1 MTQGTLRA
9 YTPGV
14 LTTDPNRQFEEL
26 KQRLL
31 SEIAGTFPIVD
42 PKTGMSVHV
51 KNLAVTDSHLSTDD
65 IRGQLAAKLSG
76 RSYTA
81 PVSGEVEIRDKD
93 DKVVMSKAMKIADI
107 PKLTR
112 HYTFIHGGQE
122 KSVTNQWRLLP
133 GAYVRAT
140 EKEGEFK
147 AQFQLAKG
155 KSFNVE
161 MDPQSGYLYAT
172 LDARKVPLYSIIKAN
187 GVSDDDMRKAW
198 GDKAFAATKAKSK
211 YEKDLASF
219 YSAVRKGAAIPAGGD
234 LPGMVNKYLETT
246 KMDPKVT
253 AVTLGAPHASVSGD
267 ALLRAGA
274 KLINVSAGKT
284 EVDPIDS
291 LAFKDLWTPVDHFSE
306 RLKAAKPEIHARVLK
321 ALSRDRTQQALAAG
335 KPSALRD
342 VVMPDL
348 IQKPINYVF
357 ATSLTSTPKQT
368 NPIAMMAD
376 RSQTTIMGPGGIQSE
391 HMLTRSNT
399 SVDPSHLGFVDPV
412 FTPEGSPGTTT
423 HLAAGVTVKD
433 RQPLSKFYNLK
444 TRKIEELSPGQAAT
458 ATVVMPDQV
467 KWSKGN
473 PVPVGAKVRVSDGKG
488 QITEAPLSNAH
499 YVMISPAQVF
509 ATETNLVPF
518 MQNDAAGRSSM
529 SARHMAQAIS
539 VAGREAPLV
548 QVQAAPGATFE
559 QRIGQTFLS
568 HTSPVSGTI
577 SAIGADHV
585 KIKDAAGK
593 EHEVHLYDHYP
604 TNDKKGMLH
613 STPLVKV
620 GDSVKSGQ
628 VLADHSFTK
637 NGTLAIG
644 ANVRV
649 AYLANGTNHE
659 DGLVLSESAAKKLG
673 SIHLVK
679 PSLYTTENHVV
690 GKKEYLAE
698 KSPTFEPHQY
708 ANIADNGVVKPGTI
722 VRPGD
727 PLILALKQGTDPDT
741 LDSRALERLT
751 KKGGRIDFQNSA
763 VTWDS
768 EHPGEVIRV
777 VRSGKGVTV
786 HVKTHEP
793 LVQGSKVSTRHAAK
807 GIVAD
812 VRPDHEMPF
821 FMKDGKKQHV
831 EMLIN
836 PVSVPGR
843 MNPGQVLETAAAKIA
858 EKTGQPYVVK
868 NFDGNTDYLAK
879 VQAELKKHGLKE
891 TENLVDPKTGRQL
904 GDITVGPHYAFQLE
918 HQIDKKTHVRHGGAY
933 IEALGIP
940 KITYDP
946 NLVPRGGGKTGAQS
960 LGSLGIY
967 GALAAGLKQ
976 NLGEMQTLKSD
987 RPQAEALWSALA
999 NGTPLPPPEV
1009 PFVYNKF
1016 GALMR
1021 ATGLQLDKQGSML
1034 RLVPQSDAETLKWAG
1049 GAKGEVTKP
1058 GLTVAAKNMAPKG
1071 GGLFDPDIFGHDK
1084 QRWGYIKL
1092 AAPMPNPVF
1101 AEAITHILN
1110 LPDRRAPAKNLEQII
1125 SGGLKVNGKTGAAG
1139 LREALASIDVD
1150 SELKKLRA
1158 KIDDPKV
1165 KGPDL
1170 NSAVYA
1176 HKALSALKEHGKTPA
1191 EAYTMQYLPVLPPL
1205 YRPFQ
1210 ASEDKQDRID
1220 PLNQLY
1226 RRLGLVNDTLKEQR
1240 ALGIPDK
1247 RLKKGEVDLF
1257 NEMKNLFGTTPK
1269 GKKALDINF
1278 KGEETKGG
1286 KALPGILHTIAGESP
1301 KDGFFQDRVIGK
1313 KQDYTARA
1321 TIVADPT
1328 LGPDEVGVPKKI
1340 AFELFRPMVA
1350 NSLVKMGVNPFQ
1362 AQKEI
1367 SQRSGLAE
1375 SALRQEIESRPV
1387 LLKRDPVLHQYG
1399 IIGQKVKLTDSRA
1412 IKVSP
1417 LVLPPINGD
1426 IDGDTVALM
1435 LPITSGAVEE
1445 AYKIM
1450 PSRRP
1455 ISISTGELLHG
1466 PTNEALLA
1474 MYRMSIKKKD
1484 TNHIFPTLSEAEKA
1498 FKDNK
1503 INLDDGVT
1511 IGNAKTTLGRAR
1523 MAALVPEKYH
1533 HTVLTDLQNPVSKK
1547 FVTEMLKDVAVNNP
1561 NQFGDLASKMTQLGF
1576 RMAYESGHTVRL
1588 KDIEPLRA
1596 QRAEVIA
1603 QAARQAAGKS
1613 DEHRT
1618 QIWTDATKKLHDIYN
1633 AHHKTNP
1640 TNVFDMRQSGIK
1652 AKTEQFQGLVIAPM
1666 LVEDHLGRPS
1676 KVPITRSFAEGIDIG
1691 GYFLQ
1696 SAGARKTNIQTV
1708 DAVRD
1713 PGTLT
1718 KEMVQANIDSPI
1730 TSMDCNT
1737 NHGIHMGVNDRDVV
1751 DRHLASSVTINGKT
1765 LPAGTLVTPNLQSSL
1780 AKANINK
1787 VFVRSPLKCQMP
1799 HGVCSK
1805 CMGVHPNGANYHLGD
1820 NVGIV
1825 AAQAIGERASQ
1836 LMLRQKHAQGIMPL
1850 TKGVVDEFNT
1860 VERIFGA
1867 AKPSPVDAI
1876 VASKSGTV
1884 SRVEA
1889 QPQGGWKIYREGSRV
1904 GMFSRQKPLD
1914 HVKPGHQFNVGDQLT
1929 HGDPNMHKLLATK
1942 GIEATQDWMVDRIGK
1957 IYEKENVLRRHVELV
1972 VRNST
1977 GTVQVTDPG
1986 DHSGILKGDHLQ
1998 KTVVDE
2004 LNRTT
2009 LAGKSPIKAAPV
2021 LKATEVI
2028 TGLKQPDWM
2037 GRLQSTRLQQ
2047 HVITAAAL
2055 GEKSDI
2061 HGLHPI
2067 PGLAYGQ
2074 GFGNQMPRPTPRH

>member
-1 MTQGTLRA
+1 M
-9 YTPGV
+9 

-31 SEIAGTFPIVD
+31 TEIAGTFPISD
-42 PKTGMSVHV
+42 AKTGMTVHV
-51 KNLAVTDSHLSTDD
+51 KNLEVADSHLSTDD
-65 IRGQLAAKLSG
+65 IRGQLNAKLSG

-81 PVSGEVEIRDKD
+81 PVNGDVEIHDKD
-93 DKVVMSKAMKIADI
+93 GKVLLSKTMKIAQI

-140 EKEGEFK
+140 AKEGEFK

-161 MDPQSGYLYAT
+161 MDPSSGYLYAAVGT
-172 LDARKVPLYSIIKAN
+172 RSIPLYSLIKAN
-187 GVSDDDMRKAW
+187 GVSDDEMRKAW
-198 GDKAFAATKAKSK
+198 GDKAFAATKAKSN
-211 YEKDLASF
+211 YQKDLASF
-219 YSAVRKGAAIPAGGD
+219 YSSVRKGAEVPANTD
-234 LPGMVNKYLETT
+234 LTGVVNKYLATT

-253 AVTLGAPHASVSGD
+253 HVTLGAPYSSVSGES
-267 ALLRAGA
+267 LLKAGA
-274 KLINVSAGKT
+274 KLLNVSSGKT
-284 EVDPIDS
+284 PVDPIDS
-291 LAFKDLWTPVDHFSE
+291 LAFKELWTPADHFSE
-306 RLKAAKPEIHARVLK
+306 RLKASKNDIHARVTK
-321 ALSRDRTQQALAAG
+321 ALSRDRTQAAILAG
-335 KPSALRD
+335 KPAALRD
-342 VVMPDL
+342 IVMPDL
-348 IQKPINYVF
+348 IQRPINHVF

-368 NPIAMMAD
+368 NPIAMLSD

-399 SVDPSHLGFVDPV
+399 SVDPSHLGFIDPV

-423 HLAAGVTVKD
+423 HLTAGVTVKD
-433 RQPLSKFYNLK
+433 RQPMSKFFNLQTK
-444 TRKIEELSPGQAAT
+444 KIEELNPSQAAKS
-458 ATVVMPDQV
+458 TVVMPDQV

-473 PVPVGAKVRVSDGKG
+473 PTPIGPKVRVSDHKG
-488 QITEAPLSNAH
+488 EITEVPLNQAH
-499 YVMISPAQVF
+499 YVMISPSQVF
-509 ATETNLVPF
+509 SAETNLVPF

-568 HTSPVSGTI
+568 HTAPVKGTV
-577 SAIGADHV
+577 SAVGSDHIKV
-585 KIKDAAGK
+585 KDSSGK

-620 GDSVKSGQ
+620 GDAVKAGQ
-628 VLADHSFTK
+628 ALADHSFTK
-637 NGTLAIG
+637 NGTLALG

-649 AYLANGTNHE
+649 AYLANGSNHE

-673 SIHLVK
+673 SVHLVK
-679 PSLYTTENHVV
+679 PSLYTSENHVV
-690 GKKEYLAE
+690 GKKEYLSE
-698 KSPTFEPHQY
+698 KAPTFEPHQY
-708 ANIADNGVVKPGTI
+708 ANIGDDGFVKPGTI

-727 PLILALKQGTDPDT
+727 PLILALKENTDPDT
-741 LDSRALERLT
+741 LDSKALERLT
-751 KKGGRIDFQNSA
+751 KKGGKLGFQSSA

-777 VRSGKGVTV
+777 VKTGKSLAV

-793 LVQGSKVSTRHAAK
+793 LVEGSKVSTRHAAK

-812 VRPDHEMPF
+812 VRPDHEMPYF
-821 FMKDGKKQHV
+821 IKDGKKQHV
-831 EMLIN
+831 EMLLN

-868 NFDGNTDYLAK
+868 NFDGSTDYLAK
-879 VQAELKKHGLKE
+879 VQGELKKHGLKE
-891 TENLVDPKTGRQL
+891 TENLIDPKTGRAL
-904 GDITVGPHYAFQLE
+904 GEITVGPHYAFQLE

-940 KITYDP
+940 KIQYDP

-960 LGSLGIY
+960 LGSLGMY

-987 RPQAEALWSALA
+987 RPQAEALWGALA

-1021 ATGLQLDKQGSML
+1021 GAGLQLDKQGSML

-1049 GAKGEVTKP
+1049 GARGEVTKP

-1071 GGLFDPDIFGHDK
+1071 GGLFDPEIFGHDK

-1092 AAPMPNPVF
+1092 AAPMPNPIF

-1110 LPDRRAPAKNLEQII
+1110 LPDRRSPAKNIEQVIA
-1125 SGGLKVNGKTGAAG
+1125 GTLKVNGKTGAAG
-1139 LREALASIDVD
+1139 LREALAAVNVD
-1150 SELKKLRA
+1150 AELKKLRA

-1176 HKALSALKEHGKTPA
+1176 HKALTALKEHGKTPA

-1226 RRLGLVNDTLKEQR
+1226 RRVGLVNDTLKEQR
-1240 ALGIPDK
+1240 NLGIPDK
-1247 RLKKGEVDLF
+1247 RLKKGEADLF
-1257 NEMKNLFGTTPK
+1257 NEMRNLFGTTPK
-1269 GKKALDINF
+1269 GKKALDVNF
-1278 KGEETKGG
+1278 KGEEVKNGKG
-1286 KALPGILHTIAGESP
+1286 LPGILHSIAGESP

-1321 TIVADPT
+1321 TIIADPT

-1367 SQRSGLAE
+1367 SQRSTLAE
-1375 SALRQEIESRPV
+1375 SALRQELESRPV

-1412 IKVSP
+1412 VKVSP

-1435 LPITSGAVEE
+1435 LPITPGAVEE
-1445 AYKIM
+1445 AYKIL

-1466 PTNEALLA
+1466 PTNEALLS

-1498 FKDNK
+1498 FKENK

-1523 MAALVPEKYH
+1523 MASLVPEKYH
-1533 HTVLTDLQNPVSKK
+1533 QTVLTDLQNPISKK
-1547 FVTEMLKDVAVNNP
+1547 FVTDMLKDVAVNNP
-1561 NQFGDLASKMTQLGF
+1561 NQFGELAGKMTQLGF

-1596 QRAEVIA
+1596 QRAGIIA
-1603 QAARQAAGKS
+1603 QAARQAAGKG
-1613 DEHRT
+1613 DEERT
-1618 QIWTDATKKLHDIYN
+1618 QIWTNATKKLHEVY
-1633 AHHKTNP
+1633 AEHHKTNP
-1640 TNVFDMRQSGIK
+1640 TNVSDMRQSGIK

-1676 KVPITRSFAEGIDIG
+1676 KVPITRSFAEGVDIG

-1713 PGTLT
+1713 PGVLT

-1730 TSMDCNT
+1730 TSMDCQT
-1737 NHGIHMGVNDRDVV
+1737 AHGISMGVHDRDVV
-1751 DRHLASSVTINGKT
+1751 DRHLASPVTFNGKT
-1765 LPAGTLVTPNLQSSL
+1765 LSAGTLITPTLQSSL
-1780 AKANINK
+1780 AKANVNN

-1820 NVGIV
+1820 NVGVV

-1850 TKGVVDEFNT
+1850 TKGVVDEFET
-1860 VERIFGA
+1860 VEKIFGA
-1867 AKPSPVDAI
+1867 AKPSPMDAI
-1876 VASKSGTV
+1876 IATKTGTV
-1884 SRVEA
+1884 TKVEA
-1889 QPQGGWKIYREGSRV
+1889 QPQGGWKIFHDRGKV
-1904 GMFSRQKPLD
+1904 PLFSRQKPLD
-1914 HVKPGHQFNVGDQLT
+1914 HVTPGHEFKVGDQLT
-1929 HGDPNMHKLLATK
+1929 HGDPNLHKLLATR
-1942 GIEATQDWMVDRIGK
+1942 GIEATQDWMVNRIGK
-1957 IYEKENVLRRHVELV
+1957 IYEKENVLRRHVELT
-1972 VRNST
+1972 VRNAT
-1977 GTVQVTDPG
+1977 GTVEVKDPG
-1986 DHSGILKGDHLQ
+1986 DHPSFLKGDHLQ

-2004 LNRTT
+2004 INRTT
-2009 LAGKSPIKAAPV
+2009 LAGKRPLTVAPV
-2021 LKATEVI
+2021 VASTPVI
-2028 TGLKQPDWM
+2028 TELRQRDWM
-2037 GRLQSTRLQQ
+2037 GRLQSKDLAR

-2074 GFGNQMPRPTPRH
+2074 GFGDHRPPTLPRH